1 MNSQM
6 MNSQSYVLARKA
18 GRGRLNLG
26 MHEVGFLDIGDGVS
40 VPEIN
45 IIGSSKYSLIASCRA
60 RVISTVLERRKKRTQ
75 SMCLDLYLCST
86 IERWVH
92 KIPRAKLFAPIR
104 WWLGLGIATARW
116 LWLIASRTT
125 AAHEYSTQSEFK
137 SRLIEYATLE
147 ESVRYQ
153 GWMRLAASDMKCIPT
168 ASEKRVWVNM
178 DKYHLKTRDNL
189 FVGRDCTGTHGE
201 NNDNTYSMNFN
212 QQWDPAAA
220 ATASASAGI
229 GISDLDNLVMENV

>member
-137 SRLIEYATLE
+137 SRLIEYAILE
-147 ESVRYQ
+147 ACQQRRIRALPGLDAVGCERHE
-153 GWMRLAASDMKCIPT
+153 MHAR
-168 ASEKRVWVNM
+168 
-178 DKYHLKTRDNL
+178 HNL
-189 FVGRDCTGTHGE
+189 FVGRDCAGTHGE
-201 NNDNTYSMNFN
+201 NKYVQSMG
-212 QQWDPAAA
+212 A
-220 ATASASAGI
+220 AGI
-229 GISDLDNLVMENV
+229 GIPDLDDFLMENV